1 MTRIFISYAHK
12 DEDLKKELEKH
23 LSELER
29 QGIVTTWSDEQ
40 IRPGEELDSAIQKK
54 LERADI
60 ILLLVSP
67 DFLTSTYCREVE
79 TVKALEQR
87 HTRGSITIPVILRPC
102 DWHRAPFGRRKA
114 LPKDG
119 KPVVKYPSRDDAF
132 LEIAKALGSEA
143 EAYNNKARLSVDS
156 DSVWSNMFSHPAFPT
171 ELVDQKIKEETEI
184 LRKSRFFVEFDRTQ
198 FSLALARK
206 LEEGELSVGSDSV
219 RSESLAWCVRLLC
232 TEKLDKAEKY
242 LKLAKELGTGP
253 EIDIAD
259 AFISSQRGDMQIALN
274 ILARI
279 DSPLSRSAALI
290 IIGHHDG
297 LQAAIDW
304 LKAVGINASGLDPD
318 GRHFLLEYQLEL
330 ADWKAAQKSLDV
342 LTDEDLRDA
351 PILHH
356 RVAIAHL
363 LKAVPDEFR
372 SLVLDQPP
380 FQAIDF
386 PLAADLAAL
395 KARRIA
401 HHHFVDA
408 TNVACQ
414 LNLPRE
420 AAIADEYALWL
431 ELMDPGESDKGRERL
446 KSKLHDLKTN
456 LSLVR
461 LGLQFGIKLD
471 LTAVEREIKRQIALS
486 GGLTLEA
493 AIAHLALAVT
503 QLTPEEAANYIVRYQ
518 DELAKY
524 IDKEVMLSLQI
535 EMLSKAGQPDRA
547 NGILD
552 TLIGDGLSEAKK
564 IRLQGMIAKAEGTN
578 PVEALKN
585 QFNKTDSLVDLK
597 NLVNELG
604 AREDLEGL
612 CEYREILFEKTRA
625 LPDAEIFASVLH
637 DTQKNERLVEFLES
651 NKTFLDQSEKLQ
663 MLYCLSLYH
672 EGELLKARNELKK
685 LNDDWDDPSYRALQ
699 RTLQIDLATSLG
711 NWSSLSEFVSKECN
725 EKDKRNARELIQ
737 AAQLA
742 LRLDFPYVKE
752 LTFAAVKKGKDDA
765 NVLASAYF
773 LASSAGWEDDSQVSQ
788 WIQKA
793 AQLSGEDGPLQRRTL
808 KDMVDQ
814 KPEWD
819 RREFEIWQMLSRG
832 ETPMFIAAQDLNK
845 SLIDLMLFPALA
857 NLSER
862 DPRRRGIIP
871 AYSGQRQPLSLD
883 TSRQIGMDV
892 TVLLTLSFLD
902 LLDEALDTFDKVHIP
917 HSTLNWLLNE
927 KQRVAF
933 HQPSRIKDARQIRDL
948 LATGDL
954 EKFSPSTGSDS
965 ELSEQVGEE
974 LALFI
979 AEAEKGRGEDDLQ
992 HIVVRP
998 SPVYR
1003 VSSLMEEE
1011 ADLTAHV
1018 AVLSSCQ
1025 SIVDKLRQKGRIR
1038 ASEAQKAR
1046 SYLQLHEK
1054 LWPNQPEIA
1063 DGAVLYLDD
1072 LAVNYFLH
1080 LGILEKLRAAGFRPI
1095 ISPTTELETNQ
1106 LISYESISGKAK
1118 DAIERIRSAVN
1129 SRIESE
1135 KIKVGRLINTDHSI
1149 ARSISE
1155 HPTAGVHDLAKYC
1168 DAIITDDRFFNKG
1181 SNCDNNGILTPIF
1194 TTLDLID
1201 ALVSADS
1208 ITSEERLEYRTQLRQ
1223 AGYVFVPVSEDE
1235 LAHHLAASTVKNGK
1249 IVETAELKAIR
1260 ENILRVRMTTWL
1272 QIPNEVPWLN
1282 TLIQVFSRVLKDLWK
1297 GDIDFSST
1305 RTRSNWIMTQIDMR
1319 GWAHRFGK
1327 ESGDDIVKTRRGAY
1341 ILLLIT
1347 SLVDVSREVQDE
1359 YWDWVEERIL
1369 SPIKEQYPDLY
1380 SWIVEWQ
1387 QKHISKMADM
1397 DITKERTK

>member
-1 MTRIFISYAHK
+1 MKILFALSGNKCAYPECENTVIEPSTEKSDAIVFARICHIYAISVNGPRGKIGLTSA
-12 DEDLKKELEKH
+12 ELNSPDN
-23 LSELER
+23 L
-29 QGIVTTWSDEQ
+29 
-40 IRPGEELDSAIQKK
+40 
-54 LERADI
+54 
-60 ILLLVSP
+60 ILLCPNHHTVVDGQHETYPAKMLKEWKRQHEAKMIEKRFSTDLGNASSNVS
-67 DFLTSTYCREVE
+67 F
-79 TVKALEQR
+79 
-87 HTRGSITIPVILRPC
+87 
-102 DWHRAPFGRRKA
+102 
-114 LPKDG
+114 
-119 KPVVKYPSRDDAF
+119 YP
-132 LEIAKALGSEA
+132 
-143 EAYNNKARLSVDS
+143 
-156 DSVWSNMFSHPAFPT
+156 HFPT
-171 ELVDQKIKEETEI
+171 ELVDQKIKDEIEI
-184 LRKSRFFVEFDRTQ
+184 LRKSRFFVEFDRTR

-206 LEEGELSVGSDSV
+206 LEEGELSVGSDAV

-242 LKLAKELGTGP
+242 LKLAKELGTCP

-274 ILARI
+274 TLARV
-279 DSPLSRSAALI
+279 DSPLSRSAVLI

-304 LKAVGINASGLDPD
+304 LKAADIDSSGLDPD
-318 GRHFLLEYQLEL
+318 GRHFLLACQLEL

-356 RVAIAHL
+356 GVAIAHL

-372 SLVLDQPP
+372 SLVLNQPP

-386 PLAADLAAL
+386 PLASDLAAL

-401 HHHFVDA
+401 HRYFVDA
-408 TNVACQ
+408 TNVVCR
-414 LNLPRE
+414 LNLPRA

-431 ELMDPGESDKGRERL
+431 ELMDPDESDKGRERL

-471 LTAVEREIKRQIALS
+471 LTAVEREIERQIALS

-493 AIAHLALAVT
+493 AIARFALAVT

-518 DELAKY
+518 DELVKY
-524 IDKEVMLSLQI
+524 IGKEVMLSLQI
-535 EMLSKAGQPDRA
+535 EMFSKAGQPDRA

-578 PVEALKN
+578 PVEALKD

-604 AREDLEGL
+604 AREDLEDL
-612 CEYREILFEKTRA
+612 CEYGEILFEKTRA
-625 LPDAEIFASVLH
+625 LPDAEVFASVLY

-672 EGELLKARNELKK
+672 EGELLKARGELTK
-685 LNDDWDDPSYRALQ
+685 LNDDWDDPIYRALQ
-699 RTLQIDLATSLG
+699 HTLQVDLATSLG
-711 NWSSLSEFVSKECN
+711 DWNSLSEFVAKECN

-742 LRLDFPYVKE
+742 LRLDSPYLKE
-752 LTFAAVKKGKDDA
+752 LIFIAVKKGKDDA

-773 LASSAGWEDDSQVSQ
+773 LASSAGWEDDPQVSQ

-793 AQLSGEDGPLQRRTL
+793 VQLSGEDGPLQMMTL
-808 KDMVDQ
+808 KDIVDQ

-819 RREFEIWQMLSRG
+819 RRESEIWQMLSRG
-832 ETPMFIAAQDLNK
+832 EIPMFIAAQYINK

-883 TSRQIGMDV
+883 TSKQIGMDV
-892 TVLLTLSFLD
+892 TALLTLSFLD
-902 LLDEALDTFDKVHIP
+902 LLDEALDAFDKVHIP
-917 HSTLNWLLNE
+917 HSTLNWLLDE
-927 KQRVAF
+927 KQRVTF
-933 HQPSRIKDARQIRDL
+933 HQPSRIKGAHQIRDL

-954 EKFSPSTGSDS
+954 EKFSPSTVADS
-965 ELSEQVGEE
+965 NLSEQVGEE

-979 AEAEKGRGEDDLQ
+979 AEAEKGRGEDDSQ

-998 SPVYR
+998 SPVHR
-1003 VSSLMEEE
+1003 VSPLMDEE

-1025 SIVDKLRQKGRIR
+1025 SIVDKLRQKGQIR

-1054 LWPNQPEIA
+1054 PWPNQPEIA

-1080 LGILEKLRAAGFRPI
+1080 LGILEKLQAAGFRPI
-1095 ISPTTELETNQ
+1095 ISPTEESETDQ

-1129 SRIESE
+1129 SRIES
-1135 KIKVGRLINTDHSI
+1135 IKVGRLTNADHSK

-1155 HPTAGVHDLAKYC
+1155 HPTAGVYDLAKYC
-1168 DAIITDDRFFNKG
+1168 DAIITDDRFLNKR
-1181 SNCDNNGILTPIF
+1181 SNFDNNGILTPIF

-1208 ITSEERLEYRTQLRQ
+1208 ITPEARLEYRTQLRQ

-1235 LAHHLAASTVKNGK
+1235 LAHHLEASTVKDGK
-1249 IVETAELKAIR
+1249 VVETAELKAIR

-1282 TLIQVFSRVLKDLWK
+1282 TLIQVFSGVLKDLWK
-1297 GDIDFSST
+1297 DDVDFSST
-1305 RTRSNWIMTQIDMR
+1305 RTRSNWIISQIDMR
-1319 GWAHRFGK
+1319 GWAHSFGK
-1327 ESGDDIVKTRRGAY
+1327 EGGDDIVKTGRGEY

-1347 SLVDVSREVQDE
+1347 SLVDVSRETQDE

-1380 SWIVEWQ
+1380 SRIVEWE
-1387 QKHISKMADM
+1387 QKYISKIVEM
-1397 DITKERTK
+1397 DTTKEGTK

>member
-29 QGIVTTWSDEQ
+29 QGIVTAWSDEQ
-40 IRPGEELDSAIQKK
+40 IRPGEELDSAIQKE

-67 DFLTSTYCREVE
+67 DFLASTYCREVE

-87 HTRGSITIPVILRPC
+87 HTRGSVTIPVILRPC
-102 DWHRAPFGRRKA
+102 DWHRAPFGRLKA

-119 KPVVKYPSRDDAF
+119 KPVVKYLSRDDAF

-143 EAYNNKARLSVDS
+143 EAHNNKARLSADS
-156 DSVWSNMFSHPAFPT
+156 DSVWSNMFSHPDFPT
-171 ELVDQKIKEETEI
+171 ELVDQKIKDETEI
-184 LRKSRFFVEFDRTQ
+184 LRKSRFFLEFDSIQ
-198 FSLALARK
+198 YSLEFARK
-206 LEEGELSVGSDSV
+206 LVEGKLSGGTDAVKSQA
-219 RSESLAWCVRLLC
+219 LAWCVRVLSR
-232 TEKLDKAEKY
+232 TEELDKAKEY
-242 LKLAKELGTGP
+242 LKCANELGACQ
-253 EIDIAD
+253 EINIAD
-259 AFISSQRGDMQIALN
+259 AFISSQRGNKNAALS
-274 ILARI
+274 LLEGI
-279 DSPLSRSAALI
+279 DSPLSRSAALM

-304 LKAVGINASGLDPD
+304 LKAADIDSSGLDPD
-318 GRHFLLEYQLEL
+318 GRHFLLACQLEL

-372 SLVLDQPP
+372 SLVLNQPP

-386 PLAADLAAL
+386 PLASDLAAL

-401 HHHFVDA
+401 HRYFVDA
-408 TNVACQ
+408 TNVSCR
-414 LNLPRE
+414 LNLPRA
-420 AAIADEYALWL
+420 AAIAGEYALWL
-431 ELMDPGESDKGRERL
+431 ELMDPDESDKGRERL

-471 LTAVEREIKRQIALS
+471 LTAVEREIERQIALS

-493 AIAHLALAVT
+493 AIARFALAVT
-503 QLTPEEAANYIVRYQ
+503 QLTPEDAANYIVRYQ
-518 DELAKY
+518 DELVKY
-524 IDKEVMLSLQI
+524 IGKEVMLSLQI
-535 EMLSKAGQPDRA
+535 EMFSKAGQPDRA

-578 PVEALKN
+578 PVEALKD

-612 CEYREILFEKTRA
+612 CEYGEILFEKTRA
-625 LPDAEIFASVLH
+625 LPDAEVFASVLY

-672 EGELLKARNELKK
+672 EGELLKARDELTK
-685 LNDDWDDPSYRALQ
+685 LNDDWDDPIYRALQ
-699 RTLQIDLATSLG
+699 HTLQVDLATSLG
-711 NWSSLSEFVSKECN
+711 DWNSLSEFVAKECN

-742 LRLDFPYVKE
+742 LRLDSPHVKE
-752 LTFAAVKKGKDDA
+752 LIFIAVKKGKDDA

-773 LASSAGWEDDSQVSQ
+773 LASSAGWEDDPQVSQ

-793 AQLSGEDGPLQRRTL
+793 VQLSGEDGPLQMMTL
-808 KDMVDQ
+808 KDIVDQ

-819 RREFEIWQMLSRG
+819 RRESEIWQMLSRG
-832 ETPMFIAAQDLNK
+832 EIPMFIAAQYINK

-883 TSRQIGMDV
+883 TSKQIGMDV
-892 TVLLTLSFLD
+892 TALLTLSFLD
-902 LLDEALDTFDKVHIP
+902 LLDEALDAFDKVHIP
-917 HSTLNWLLNE
+917 HSTLNWLLDE
-927 KQRVAF
+927 KQRVTF
-933 HQPSRIKDARQIRDL
+933 HQPSRIKGAHQIRDL

-954 EKFSPSTGSDS
+954 EKFSPSTVADS
-965 ELSEQVGEE
+965 NLSEQVGEE

-979 AEAEKGRGEDDLQ
+979 AEAEKGKGEDDSQ

-998 SPVYR
+998 SPVHR
-1003 VSSLMEEE
+1003 VSPLMDEE

-1025 SIVDKLRQKGRIR
+1025 SIVDKLRQKGQIR

-1046 SYLQLHEK
+1046 SYLQLHDEK
-1054 LWPNQPEIA
+1054 PWPNQPEIA

-1080 LGILEKLRAAGFRPI
+1080 LGILEKLQAAGFRPI
-1095 ISPTTELETNQ
+1095 ISPTEESETDQ

-1118 DAIERIRSAVN
+1118 DAIERIRSAIN
-1129 SRIESE
+1129 SRIES
-1135 KIKVGRLINTDHSI
+1135 IKVGRLTNADHSK

-1155 HPTAGVHDLAKYC
+1155 HLTSGVYDLAKYC
-1168 DAIITDDRFFNKG
+1168 DAIITDDRFLNKR
-1181 SNCDNNGILTPIF
+1181 SNFDNNGILTPIF

-1208 ITSEERLEYRTQLRQ
+1208 ITPEARLEYRTQLRQ

-1235 LAHHLAASTVKNGK
+1235 LANHLAASTVEDNK
-1249 IVETAELKAIR
+1249 IVEIAELKAIR
-1260 ENILRVRMTTWL
+1260 ENILCVRMGTWL

-1282 TLIQVFSRVLKDLWK
+1282 TLIQVFSGVLKDLWK
-1297 GDIDFSST
+1297 DDVDFSST
-1305 RTRSNWIMTQIDMR
+1305 RTRSNWIMSQIDMR
-1319 GWAHRFGK
+1319 GWAHSFGK
-1327 ESGDDIVKTRRGAY
+1327 EDGDDIVRTRRGEY

-1347 SLVDVSREVQDE
+1347 SLVDVSREAQDE

-1369 SPIKEQYPDLY
+1369 SPIKEQCPDLY
-1380 SWIVEWQ
+1380 SRIVEWE
-1387 QKHISKMADM
+1387 QKYISKIVEM
-1397 DITKERTK
+1397 DTTKEGTK

>member
-1 MTRIFISYAHK
+1 MIEPSTEKSDAIVFARICHIYAISVNGPRGKIGLTSA
-12 DEDLKKELEKH
+12 ELNSPDN
-23 LSELER
+23 L
-29 QGIVTTWSDEQ
+29 
-40 IRPGEELDSAIQKK
+40 
-54 LERADI
+54 
-60 ILLLVSP
+60 ILLCPNHHTVVDGQHETYPAKMLKEWKRQHEAKMIEKRFSTDLGNASSNVS
-67 DFLTSTYCREVE
+67 F
-79 TVKALEQR
+79 
-87 HTRGSITIPVILRPC
+87 
-102 DWHRAPFGRRKA
+102 
-114 LPKDG
+114 
-119 KPVVKYPSRDDAF
+119 YP
-132 LEIAKALGSEA
+132 
-143 EAYNNKARLSVDS
+143 
-156 DSVWSNMFSHPAFPT
+156 HFPT
-171 ELVDQKIKEETEI
+171 ELVDQKIKDEIEI
-184 LRKSRFFVEFDRTQ
+184 LRKSRFFVEFDRTR

-206 LEEGELSVGSDSV
+206 LEEGELSVGSDAV

-242 LKLAKELGTGP
+242 LKLAKELGTCP

-274 ILARI
+274 TLARV
-279 DSPLSRSAALI
+279 DSPLSRSAVLI

-304 LKAVGINASGLDPD
+304 LKAADIDSSGLDPD
-318 GRHFLLEYQLEL
+318 GRHFLLACQLEL

-356 RVAIAHL
+356 GVAIAHL

-372 SLVLDQPP
+372 SLVLNQPP

-386 PLAADLAAL
+386 PLASDLAAL

-401 HHHFVDA
+401 HRYFVDA
-408 TNVACQ
+408 TNVVCR
-414 LNLPRE
+414 LNLPRA

-431 ELMDPGESDKGRERL
+431 ELMDPDESDKGRERL

-471 LTAVEREIKRQIALS
+471 LTAVEREIERQIALS

-493 AIAHLALAVT
+493 AIARFALAVT

-518 DELAKY
+518 DELVKY
-524 IDKEVMLSLQI
+524 IGKEVMLSLQI
-535 EMLSKAGQPDRA
+535 EMFSKAGQPDRA

-578 PVEALKN
+578 PVEALKD

-604 AREDLEGL
+604 AREDLEDL
-612 CEYREILFEKTRA
+612 CEYGEILFEKTRA
-625 LPDAEIFASVLH
+625 LPDAEVFASVLY

-672 EGELLKARNELKK
+672 EGELLKARGELTK
-685 LNDDWDDPSYRALQ
+685 LNDDWDDPIYRALQ
-699 RTLQIDLATSLG
+699 HTLQVDLATSLG
-711 NWSSLSEFVSKECN
+711 DWNSLSEFVAKECN

-742 LRLDFPYVKE
+742 LRLDSPYLKE
-752 LTFAAVKKGKDDA
+752 LIFIAVKKGKDDA

-773 LASSAGWEDDSQVSQ
+773 LASSAGWEDDPQVSQ

-793 AQLSGEDGPLQRRTL
+793 VQLSGEDGPLQMMTL
-808 KDMVDQ
+808 KDIVDQ

-819 RREFEIWQMLSRG
+819 RRESEIWQMLSRG
-832 ETPMFIAAQDLNK
+832 EIPMFIAAQYINK

-883 TSRQIGMDV
+883 TSKQIGMDV
-892 TVLLTLSFLD
+892 TALLTLSFLD
-902 LLDEALDTFDKVHIP
+902 LLDEALDAFDKVHIP
-917 HSTLNWLLNE
+917 HSTLNWLLDE
-927 KQRVAF
+927 KQRVTF
-933 HQPSRIKDARQIRDL
+933 HQPSRIKGAHQIRDL

-954 EKFSPSTGSDS
+954 EKFSPSTVADS
-965 ELSEQVGEE
+965 NLSEQVGEE

-979 AEAEKGRGEDDLQ
+979 AEAEKGRGEDDSQ

-998 SPVYR
+998 SPVHR
-1003 VSSLMEEE
+1003 VSPLMDEE

-1025 SIVDKLRQKGRIR
+1025 SIVDKLRQKGQIR

-1054 LWPNQPEIA
+1054 PWPNQPEIA

-1080 LGILEKLRAAGFRPI
+1080 LGILEKLQAAGFRPI
-1095 ISPTTELETNQ
+1095 ISPTEESETDQ

-1129 SRIESE
+1129 SRIES
-1135 KIKVGRLINTDHSI
+1135 IKVGRLTNADHSK

-1155 HPTAGVHDLAKYC
+1155 HPTAGVYDLAKYC
-1168 DAIITDDRFFNKG
+1168 DAIITDDRFLNKR
-1181 SNCDNNGILTPIF
+1181 SNFDNNGILTPIF

-1208 ITSEERLEYRTQLRQ
+1208 ITPEARLEYRTQLRQ

-1235 LAHHLAASTVKNGK
+1235 LAHHLEASTVKDGK
-1249 IVETAELKAIR
+1249 VVETAELKAIR

-1282 TLIQVFSRVLKDLWK
+1282 TLIQVFSGVLKDLWK
-1297 GDIDFSST
+1297 DDVDFSST
-1305 RTRSNWIMTQIDMR
+1305 RTRSNWIISQIDMR
-1319 GWAHRFGK
+1319 GWAHSFGK
-1327 ESGDDIVKTRRGAY
+1327 EGGDDIVKTGRGEY

-1347 SLVDVSREVQDE
+1347 SLVDVSRETQDE

-1380 SWIVEWQ
+1380 SRIVEWE
-1387 QKHISKMADM
+1387 QKYISKIVEM
-1397 DITKERTK
+1397 DTTKEGTK

>member
-1 MTRIFISYAHK
+1 MKTPKRYYSQKTLKILFALSGNKCAYPECENTVIEPSTEKSDAIVFARICHIYAISVNGLRGKIGLTSA
-12 DEDLKKELEKH
+12 ELNSPDN
-23 LSELER
+23 L
-29 QGIVTTWSDEQ
+29 
-40 IRPGEELDSAIQKK
+40 
-54 LERADI
+54 
-60 ILLLVSP
+60 ILLCPNHHTVVDGQHETYPAKMLKEWKRQHEAKMIEKRFSTDLGNASSNVS
-67 DFLTSTYCREVE
+67 F
-79 TVKALEQR
+79 
-87 HTRGSITIPVILRPC
+87 
-102 DWHRAPFGRRKA
+102 
-114 LPKDG
+114 
-119 KPVVKYPSRDDAF
+119 YP
-132 LEIAKALGSEA
+132 
-143 EAYNNKARLSVDS
+143 
-156 DSVWSNMFSHPAFPT
+156 HFPT
-171 ELVDQKIKEETEI
+171 ELVDQKIKDEIEI
-184 LRKSRFFVEFDRTQ
+184 LRKSRFFVEFDRTR

-206 LEEGELSVGSDSV
+206 LEEGELSVGSDAV

-242 LKLAKELGTGP
+242 LKLAKELGTCP

-274 ILARI
+274 TLAI
-279 DSPLSRSAALI
+279 VDSPLSRSAALI

-304 LKAVGINASGLDPD
+304 LKAAGINASGLDPD

-330 ADWKAAQKSLDV
+330 ADWEAAQKNLDV

-356 RVAIAHL
+356 GVAIAHL

-372 SLVLDQPP
+372 SLVLNQPP

-386 PLAADLAAL
+386 PLASDLAAL

-401 HHHFVDA
+401 HRYFVDA
-408 TNVACQ
+408 TNVACR
-414 LNLPRE
+414 LNLPRA

-431 ELMDPGESDKGRERL
+431 ELMDPDKSDKGRERL

-471 LTAVEREIKRQIALS
+471 LTAVEREIERQIALS
-486 GGLTLEA
+486 GGLTLEV
-493 AIAHLALAVT
+493 AIARFALAVT

-518 DELAKY
+518 DELVKY
-524 IDKEVMLSLQI
+524 IGKEVMLSLQI
-535 EMLSKAGQPDRA
+535 EMFSKAGQPDRA

-564 IRLQGMIAKAEGTN
+564 IRLQGMIANAEGTN
-578 PVEALKN
+578 PVEALKD

-612 CEYREILFEKTRA
+612 CEYGEILFEKTRA
-625 LPDAEIFASVLH
+625 LPDAEVFASVLY

-672 EGELLKARNELKK
+672 EGELLKARDELTK
-685 LNDDWDDPSYRALQ
+685 LNDDWDDPIYHA
-699 RTLQIDLATSLG
+699 LQIDLATSLG
-711 NWSSLSEFVSKECN
+711 DWNSLSEFVAKECN
-725 EKDKRNARELIQ
+725 EKDKRNDRELIQ

-742 LRLDFPYVKE
+742 LRLDSPHLKE
-752 LTFAAVKKGKDDA
+752 LIFTAVKKGKDDA

-773 LASSAGWEDDSQVSQ
+773 LASSAGWEDDPQVSQ

-793 AQLSGEDGPLQRRTL
+793 VQLSGEDGPLQMMTL
-808 KDMVDQ
+808 KDIVDQ

-819 RREFEIWQMLSRG
+819 RRESEIWQMLSRG
-832 ETPMFIAAQDLNK
+832 EIPMFIAAQYINK

-883 TSRQIGMDV
+883 TSKQIGMDV

-902 LLDEALDTFDKVHIP
+902 LLDEALDAFDKVHIP
-917 HSTLNWLLNE
+917 HSTLNWLLDE

-948 LATGDL
+948 LATDAL
-954 EKFSPSTGSDS
+954 EKFSPSTVADS
-965 ELSEQVGEE
+965 NLSEQVGEE

-979 AEAEKGRGEDDLQ
+979 AEAEKGRGEDDSQ

-998 SPVYR
+998 SPVHR
-1003 VSSLMEEE
+1003 ISPLMEEE

-1025 SIVDKLRQKGRIR
+1025 SIVDKLRQKGQIR
-1038 ASEAQKAR
+1038 ASEAQKAQA
-1046 SYLQLHEK
+1046 YLRFQEEP
-1054 LWPNQPEIA
+1054 WPNQLEIA

-1080 LGILEKLRAAGFRPI
+1080 LGILEKLQAAGFRPI
-1095 ISPTTELETNQ
+1095 ISPTKESETDQ

-1118 DAIERIRSAVN
+1118 DAIERIRSAIN
-1129 SRIESE
+1129 SRIES
-1135 KIKVGRLINTDHSI
+1135 IKVSRLTNADHSK

-1155 HPTAGVHDLAKYC
+1155 HPTSGVYDLAKYC
-1168 DAIITDDRFFNKG
+1168 DAIITDDRFLNKR
-1181 SNCDNNGILTPIF
+1181 SNFDNNGILTPIF

-1208 ITSEERLEYRTQLRQ
+1208 ITPEARLEYRTQLRQ
-1223 AGYVFVPVSEDE
+1223 AGYVFVPVSENE
-1235 LAHHLAASTVKNGK
+1235 LAHHLEASTVKDGK
-1249 IVETAELKAIR
+1249 VVETAELKAIR

-1282 TLIQVFSRVLKDLWK
+1282 TLIQVFSGVLKDLWK
-1297 GDIDFSST
+1297 DDVDFSST
-1305 RTRSNWIMTQIDMR
+1305 RTRSNWIISQIDMR
-1319 GWAHRFGK
+1319 GWAHSFGK
-1327 ESGDDIVKTRRGAY
+1327 EGGDDIVKTGRGEY

-1347 SLVDVSREVQDE
+1347 SLVDVSRETQDE

-1380 SWIVEWQ
+1380 SRIVEWE
-1387 QKHISKMADM
+1387 QKYISKIVEM
-1397 DITKERTK
+1397 DTTKEGTK

>member
-1 MTRIFISYAHK
+1 MVEPDAGESGPIVIGEICHIHARK
-12 DEDLKKELEKH
+12 PGGPRWKEGFSQE
-23 LSELER
+23 ER
-29 QGIVTTWSDEQ
+29 N
-40 IRPGEELDSAIQKK
+40 
-54 LERADI
+54 
-60 ILLLVSP
+60 SP
-67 DFLTSTYCREVE
+67 ANLIMLCPNHHAVVDGQPEFYTAEMLRQWKREHE
-79 TVKALEQR
+79 SKIKNQ
-87 HTRGSITIPVILRPC
+87 
-102 DWHRAPFGRRKA
+102 
-114 LPKDG
+114 
-119 KPVVKYPSRDDAF
+119 
-132 LEIAKALGSEA
+132 
-143 EAYNNKARLSVDS
+143 
-156 DSVWSNMFSHPAFPT
+156 HPASLDVIT
-171 ELVDQKIKEETEI
+171 ELVDQKIKEETDI
-184 LRKSRFFVEFDRTQ
+184 IRKSRFFAEFDRTR

-242 LKLAKELGTGP
+242 LKLAKELGTCP

-274 ILARI
+274 ILASI

-304 LKAVGINASGLDPD
+304 LKAADINASGLDPD
-318 GRHFLLEYQLEL
+318 GRNFLLEYQLAL
-330 ADWKAAQKSLDV
+330 ADWEAAQKSLDV
-342 LTDEDLRDA
+342 LTDDDLRDA

-356 RVAIAHL
+356 RAAIAHL

-372 SLVLDQPP
+372 SLVLNQPP

-386 PLAADLAAL
+386 PLASDSDAL
-395 KARRIA
+395 RARRIA
-401 HHHFVDA
+401 HRHFVDA
-408 TNVACQ
+408 TNVVRQ
-414 LNLPRE
+414 LNLPR
-420 AAIADEYALWL
+420 AASIADEYALWL
-431 ELMDPGESDKGRERL
+431 ELMDPDESESDKGRERL
-446 KSKLHDLKTN
+446 KSKFNDLKN
-456 LSLVR
+456 SLNLVR

-471 LTAVEREIKRQIALS
+471 LTAVEREIERQIALN

-493 AIAHLALAVT
+493 AIARFALAIT

-547 NGILD
+547 NGILG

-564 IRLQGMIAKAEGTN
+564 IRLQGIIAKAEGTN
-578 PVEALKN
+578 PVEVLKN
-585 QFNKTDSLVDLK
+585 QFNKTNSLIDLK

-604 AREDLEGL
+604 TREDLEGL
-612 CEYREILFEKTRA
+612 CEYSEILFEKTRA

-672 EGELLKARNELKK
+672 EGELLQARSELTK
-685 LNDDWDDPSYRALQ
+685 LSDDWDDPNDRALQ

-711 NWSSLSEFVSKECN
+711 DWNSLSEFVAKECN

-742 LRLDFPYVKE
+742 LRLDSISHVKE
-752 LTFAAVKKGKDDA
+752 LILAAASKGEEDA

-773 LASSAGWEDDSQVSQ
+773 LASSAGWEDDPQVSQ

-793 AQLSGEDGPLQRRTL
+793 AQLSGEDGPLQRMTL
-808 KDMVDQ
+808 KDIVDQ

-819 RREFEIWQMLSRG
+819 RRESEIWQMLSRG
-832 ETPMFIAAQDLNK
+832 EIPMFLTDRYLNK
-845 SLIDLMLFPALA
+845 SLSDLMLFPALA
-857 NLSER
+857 NLSES

-871 AYSGQRQPLSLD
+871 AYSGQRQPLSFD

-892 TVLLTLSFLD
+892 TALLTLSFLD
-902 LLDEALDTFDKVHIP
+902 LLDKALDAFDKVHIP
-917 HSTLNWLLNE
+917 HSTLNWLFNE
-927 KQRVAF
+927 KQRAAF
-933 HQPSRIKDARQIRDL
+933 HQPSRIKDAHQIRDL
-948 LATGDL
+948 LATDDL
-954 EKFSPSTGSDS
+954 EKLSPSTVADS
-965 ELSEQVGEE
+965 NLSEQVGEE

-992 HIVVRP
+992 HIVVQP
-998 SPVYR
+998 SPVHR
-1003 VSSLMEEE
+1003 ISSLMEEE
-1011 ADLTAHV
+1011 ANLTAHV

-1025 SIVDKLRQKGRIR
+1025 SIVDKLQQKGQIM
-1038 ASEAQKAR
+1038 ASEVEKAR
-1046 SYLQLHEK
+1046 AYLQFHEK
-1054 LWPNQPEIA
+1054 PWPNQPEIA
-1063 DGAVLYLDD
+1063 DRAILYLDD
-1072 LAVNYFLH
+1072 LAINYFLH
-1080 LGILEKLRAAGFRPI
+1080 LGLLEKLQTAGFRPI
-1095 ISPTTELETNQ
+1095 ISPTKESETNQ

-1129 SRIESE
+1129 SRIESG
-1135 KIKVGRLINTDHSI
+1135 KIKVGRLTNADHSI

-1168 DAIITDDRFFNKG
+1168 DAIIADDRFLNKG
-1181 SNCDNNGILTPIF
+1181 SNWNNNGILTPIF

-1208 ITSEERLEYRTQLRQ
+1208 ITPEEQLKYRTLLRR
-1223 AGYVFVPVSEDE
+1223 AGYFFVPVSEDE
-1235 LAHHLAASTVKNGK
+1235 LAHHLEASKVEDGK
-1249 IVETAELKAIR
+1249 VVETAELKAIR
-1260 ENILRVRMTTWL
+1260 ENLLRVRMSSWL
-1272 QIPNEVPWLN
+1272 QFPAEIPWLN
-1282 TLIQVFSRVLKDLWK
+1282 ILLEVFVQTLKNLWK
-1297 GDIDFSST
+1297 ADPDFSDV
-1305 RTRSNWIMTQIDMR
+1305 RVRSSWVMDLIDIR
-1319 GWAHRFGK
+1319 GWAHSFGP
-1327 ESGDDIVKTRRGAY
+1327 ENGSDLVKTGRGAY
-1341 ILLLIT
+1341 ILSVLIPPPT
-1347 SLVDVSREVQDE
+1347 EVPQKVRDA
-1359 YWDWVEERIL
+1359 YWNWVEERIL

-1380 SWIVEWQ
+1380 FWIVEWQ
-1387 QKHISKMADM
+1387 QRYISKMADM